1 MGDDQLTDGAL
12 RAQVRQF
19 IFESFK
25 AWGTPPVVEL
35 VMTRF
40 GLTRDQATQVFRD
53 LEDAHHISLVP
64 GTARILMAFPFSAIA
79 TPFRVT
85 AGGDR
90 YFANCAWDAIAFHAM
105 LNEDV
110 RIDSFCD
117 HCAEPITIELHD
129 GRAHTVEPAEAIVY
143 LATSPSEWWKD
154 ITTTCGNTMVFFSST
169 EHRDASGLCKTDAP
183 GASLTPAQAHAL
195 SEPIYRMKFDLDYER
210 PTPDQ
215 MAAHFT
221 AIGLTDPYWQR

>member
-1 MGDDQLTDGAL
+1 METDDAL

-19 IFESFK
+19 IFESFR

-40 GLTRDQATQVFRD
+40 ELTRDRATEVLRE

-85 AGGDR
+85 ADQDR

-105 LNEDV
+105 LNRDV
-110 RIDSFCD
+110 HIDSFCD
-117 HCAEPITIELHD
+117 HCAQPIRIEMHE
-129 GRAHTVEPAEAIVY
+129 GRATTVEPAEAIVY
-143 LATSPSEWWKD
+143 LARDPSTWWDD
-154 ITTTCGNTMVFFSST
+154 ITTTCGNTMVLFSSP
-169 EHRDASGLCKTDAP
+169 EHRDASGLCETDAP
-183 GASLTPAQAHAL
+183 GASLTPDQVHAL
-195 SEPIYRMKFDLDYER
+195 SERLYATKFDLDYVR
-210 PTPDQ
+210 PSATEF
-215 MAAHFT
+215 AAHAT
-221 AIGLTDPYWQR
+221 AIGLTEPYWQR

>member
-1 MGDDQLTDGAL
+1 MGDGGLTDGAL

-19 IFESFK
+19 IFESFR

-40 GLTRDQATQVFRD
+40 DLTRDQATQVLKD

-64 GTARILMAFPFSAIA
+64 GTARILMAFPYSAIA

-85 AGGDR
+85 AGGER
-90 YFANCAWDAIAFHAM
+90 YFANCAWDAIAFHSM
-105 LNEDV
+105 LNQDV
-110 RIDSFCD
+110 TIDSFCD
-117 HCAEPITIELHD
+117 HCAEPIRIELHD
-129 GRAHTVEPAEAIVY
+129 GHAHTVEPAGTIVY
-143 LATSPSEWWKD
+143 LARYPSEWWND
-154 ITTTCGNTMVFFSST
+154 IRTTCGNTMVFFSSA
-169 EHRDASGLCKTDAP
+169 EHRDASGLCATDAD
-183 GASLTPAQAHAL
+183 GASLTPDQAHAL
-195 SEPIYRMKFDLDYER
+195 SEPVYTTKFDLDYER